1 MEFLSLGIIAGV
13 IVMAI
18 VVIGTIISSLYIRA
32 TRDKAYVRTGFGG
45 KKVVLDG
52 GSVILPVFHSYSW
65 VSLSTLRLEVKRAE
79 NESLITKDRMRADI
93 TAEFYVRVK
102 PDSEN
107 IALAAQT
114 LGDRTNDAD
123 ALKALVEAKFV
134 DGLRSVAATMT
145 LRDLQEQRAEFV
157 KSVQAAVAHDLQS
170 NGLELESVSLTR
182 LDQTDIK
189 HFNPNNS
196 FDAEGLT
203 ALTKI
208 TEERK
213 RERNQIVRDNEVEI
227 ATKDR
232 EAALRRLTIEREQ
245 RDAELTQERD
255 IANKTAETRAEAAK
269 AEQLAR
275 LAEETA
281 RLDTERGI
289 AERDAEARQAKESA
303 RIVAERGI
311 AEREAEARK
320 VTETA
325 RIEAAIAVAQKTE
338 EEQAARARADEAKA
352 GAITAEEQVIT
363 AQEVEIAERAKRIA
377 VIAARKE
384 AEQAATAITVKAE
397 AERQAAENLA
407 AALQIQANAE
417 AEAAKIR
424 AAGVIELGEA
434 EARAE
439 RAKNEARNALA
450 ASIIDFE
457 LAKARV
463 EIVPQA
469 LAEAMKPIEKIS
481 DIRIFSTGGLPG
493 SLGGRSGEPGG
504 NPMNDLSSQL
514 LNFTAQ
520 KPILDEILA
529 QAGFK
534 GADPTQALLAA
545 SLEASVEK
553 ALRPAD
559 GSVNPNT
566 RS

>member
-1 MEFLSLGIIAGV
+1 MSLGIIAGV

>member
-1 MEFLSLGIIAGV
+1 MDFLSVGLIAGV
-13 IVMAI
+13 IVTAI
-18 VVIGTIISSLYIRA
+18 VVIGIIMTSLYTRA
-32 TRDKAYVRTGFGG
+32 TRDKAYVRTGLGG

-52 GSVILPVFHSYSW
+52 GSIILPIFHSYSW

-102 PDSEN
+102 PDAEN

-134 DGLRSVAATMT
+134 DGLRSVAATMS

-232 EAALRRLTIEREQ
+232 EASLRRLTIEREQ
-245 RDAELTQERD
+245 RDAELSQERD

-275 LAEETA
+275 LSEETA
-281 RLDTERGI
+281 RLDTEKGI
-289 AERDAEARQAKESA
+289 AERDSQARQAKETA
-303 RIVAERGI
+303 RIDAERGI
-311 AEREAEARK
+311 AEREAEARR

-325 RIEAAIAVAQKTE
+325 RIDAAIAVAEKSEQ
-338 EEQAARARADEAKA
+338 EQAARAKADEAKA
-352 GAITAEEQVIT
+352 AATTAEEQVIT
-363 AQEVEIAERAKRIA
+363 AREVEIAERAKRIA
-377 VIAARKE
+377 VLDARKD
-384 AEQAATAITVKAE
+384 AEQEATAITVKAE

-407 AALQIQANAE
+407 AAIKIQAE
-417 AEAAKIR
+417 ADAAAAKIK
-424 AAGVIELGEA
+424 ATGVIELGEA
-434 EARAE
+434 EAKAE
-439 RAKNEARNALA
+439 RALNEARNALS
-450 ASIIDFE
+450 ASIIEFE
-457 LAKARV
+457 LARARV
-463 EIVPQA
+463 AIIPQA
-469 LAEAMKPIEKIS
+469 LEQAMKPIEKIS
-481 DIRIFSTGGLPG
+481 DIRIFSAGGLAGALAGNGGGG
-493 SLGGRSGEPGG
+493 SATG
-504 NPMNDLSSQL
+504 NTVGDLSSQL

-545 SLEASVEK
+545 SIGNATNK
-553 ALRPAD
+553 THGDDA
-559 GSVNPNT
+559 
-566 RS
+566 

>member
-1 MEFLSLGIIAGV
+1 MDFVTLGIIAASILV
-13 IVMAI
+13 AI
-18 VVIGTIISSLYIRA
+18 VVIGIIMTSLYTRA
-32 TRDKAYVRTGFGG
+32 ARDKAYVRTGLGG

-52 GSVILPVFHSYSW
+52 GSVILPIFHSYSW

-79 NESLITKDRMRADI
+79 NESLITQDRMRADI

-102 PDSEN
+102 PDAEN

-114 LGDRTNDAD
+114 LGDRTNNAD

-232 EAALRRLTIEREQ
+232 EASLRRLTIEREQ
-245 RDAELTQERD
+245 RDAELSQERD

-275 LAEETA
+275 LSEETA
-281 RLDTERGI
+281 RLEAEQGI
-289 AERDAEARQAKESA
+289 AERNSQAHQARESA
-303 RIVAERGI
+303 RIEAERGI

-320 VTETA
+320 ITETA

-338 EEQAARARADEAKA
+338 EEQAARAKADEAKA
-352 GAITAEEQVIT
+352 AAITAEEQVTT
-363 AQEVEIAERAKRIA
+363 AREVEIAERAKRIA
-377 VIAARKE
+377 VLDARRS

-407 AALQIQANAE
+407 AATKIAAEAE

-434 EARAE
+434 QARAE
-439 RAKNEARNALA
+439 RAKNEARNALSPA
-450 ASIIDFE
+450 IIEFE
-457 LAKARV
+457 LNKARV
-463 EIVPQA
+463 DIVPAA
-469 LAEAMKPIEKIS
+469 LAQAMKPIEKIS
-481 DIRIFSTGGLPG
+481 DIRIFSAGNLVGAMNGGVGGDQPG
-493 SLGGRSGEPGG
+493 AVG
-504 NPMNDLSSQL
+504 DLSSQL
-514 LNFTAQ
+514 LSFTAQ
-520 KPILDEILA
+520 KPILDEILN

-545 SLEASVEK
+545 SVGGAQ
-553 ALRPAD
+553 AAPAAE
-559 GSVNPNT
+559 PKKP
-566 RS
+566 

>member
-1 MEFLSLGIIAGV
+1 MDFLSVGLIAGV
-13 IVMAI
+13 IVTAI
-18 VVIGTIISSLYIRA
+18 VVIGIIMTSLYTRA
-32 TRDKAYVRTGFGG
+32 TRDKAYVRTGLGG

-52 GSVILPVFHSYSW
+52 GSIILPIFHSYSW

-102 PDSEN
+102 PDAEN

-134 DGLRSVAATMT
+134 DGLRSVAATMS

-232 EAALRRLTIEREQ
+232 EASLRRLTIEREQ
-245 RDAELTQERD
+245 RDAELSQERD

-275 LAEETA
+275 LSEETA
-281 RLDTERGI
+281 RLDTEKGI
-289 AERDAEARQAKESA
+289 AERDSQARQAKETA
-303 RIVAERGI
+303 RIDAERGI
-311 AEREAEARK
+311 AEREAEARR

-325 RIEAAIAVAQKTE
+325 RIDAAIAVAEKSEQ
-338 EEQAARARADEAKA
+338 EQAARAKADEAKA
-352 GAITAEEQVIT
+352 AATTAEEQVIT
-363 AQEVEIAERAKRIA
+363 AREVEIAERAKRIA
-377 VIAARKE
+377 VLDARKD

-407 AALQIQANAE
+407 AAIKIQAE
-417 AEAAKIR
+417 ADAAAAKIK
-424 AAGVIELGEA
+424 ATGVIELGEA
-434 EARAE
+434 EAKAE
-439 RAKNEARNALA
+439 RALNEARNALS
-450 ASIIDFE
+450 ASIIEFE
-457 LAKARV
+457 LARARV
-463 EIVPQA
+463 AIIPEA
-469 LAEAMKPIEKIS
+469 LEQAMKPIEKIS
-481 DIRIFSTGGLPG
+481 DIRIFSAGNLAGA
-493 SLGGRSGEPGG
+493 LGGNGG
-504 NPMNDLSSQL
+504 NGGAGNAVGDLSSQL

-520 KPILDEILA
+520 KPILDEILS

-545 SLEASVEK
+545 SIGNAAAKTSGD
-553 ALRPAD
+553 RSQSSDAD
-559 GSVNPNT
+559 
-566 RS
+566 

>member
-1 MEFLSLGIIAGV
+1 MDFFSVGLIAGV
-13 IVMAI
+13 IVTAI
-18 VVIGTIISSLYIRA
+18 VVIGIIMTSLYTRA
-32 TRDKAYVRTGFGG
+32 TRDKAYVRTGLGG

-52 GSVILPVFHSYSW
+52 GSIILPIFHSYSW

-102 PDSEN
+102 PDAEN

-134 DGLRSVAATMT
+134 DGLRSVAATMS

-232 EAALRRLTIEREQ
+232 EASLRRLTIEREQ
-245 RDAELTQERD
+245 RDAELSQERD

-275 LAEETA
+275 LSEETA
-281 RLDTERGI
+281 RLDTEKGI
-289 AERDAEARQAKESA
+289 AERDSQARQAKETA
-303 RIVAERGI
+303 RIDAERGI
-311 AEREAEARK
+311 AEREAEARR

-325 RIEAAIAVAQKTE
+325 RIDAAIAVAEKSEQ
-338 EEQAARARADEAKA
+338 EQAARAKADEAKA
-352 GAITAEEQVIT
+352 AATTAEEQVIT
-363 AQEVEIAERAKRIA
+363 AREVEIAERAKRIA
-377 VIAARKE
+377 VLDARKD

-407 AALQIQANAE
+407 AAIKIQAE
-417 AEAAKIR
+417 ADAAAAKIK
-424 AAGVIELGEA
+424 ATGVIELGEA
-434 EARAE
+434 EAKAE
-439 RAKNEARNALA
+439 RALNEARNALS
-450 ASIIDFE
+450 ASIIEFE
-457 LAKARV
+457 LARARV
-463 EIVPQA
+463 AIIPEA
-469 LAEAMKPIEKIS
+469 LEQAMKPIEKIS
-481 DIRIFSTGGLPG
+481 DIRIFSAGGLASAMAG
-493 SLGGRSGEPGG
+493 NGGYGG
-504 NPMNDLSSQL
+504 AAGNAVGDLSSQL

-534 GADPTQALLAA
+534 GADPTHALLAA
-545 SLEASVEK
+545 SLGNAAERTGRDDA
-553 ALRPAD
+553 
-559 GSVNPNT
+559 
-566 RS
+566 

>member
-1 MEFLSLGIIAGV
+1 MDFLSVGLIAGV
-13 IVMAI
+13 IVTAI
-18 VVIGTIISSLYIRA
+18 VVIGIIMTSLYTRA
-32 TRDKAYVRTGFGG
+32 TRDKAYVRTGLGG

-52 GSVILPVFHSYSW
+52 GSIILPIFHSYSW

-102 PDSEN
+102 PDAEN

-134 DGLRSVAATMT
+134 DGLRSVAATMS

-232 EAALRRLTIEREQ
+232 EASLRRLTIEREQ
-245 RDAELTQERD
+245 RDAELSQERD

-275 LAEETA
+275 LSEETA
-281 RLDTERGI
+281 RLDTEKGI
-289 AERDAEARQAKESA
+289 AERDSQARQAKETA
-303 RIVAERGI
+303 RIDAERGI
-311 AEREAEARK
+311 AEREAEARR

-325 RIEAAIAVAQKTE
+325 RIDAAIAVAEKSEQ
-338 EEQAARARADEAKA
+338 EQAARAKADEAKA
-352 GAITAEEQVIT
+352 AATTAEEQVIT
-363 AQEVEIAERAKRIA
+363 AREVEIAERAKRIA
-377 VIAARKE
+377 VLDARKD

-407 AALQIQANAE
+407 AAIKIQAE
-417 AEAAKIR
+417 ADAAAAKIK
-424 AAGVIELGEA
+424 ATGVIELGEA
-434 EARAE
+434 EAKAE
-439 RAKNEARNALA
+439 RALNEARNALS
-450 ASIIDFE
+450 ASIIEFE
-457 LAKARV
+457 LARARV
-463 EIVPQA
+463 AIIPEA
-469 LAEAMKPIEKIS
+469 LEQAMKPIEKIS
-481 DIRIFSTGGLPG
+481 DIRIFSAGNLAGA
-493 SLGGRSGEPGG
+493 LGGNGG
-504 NPMNDLSSQL
+504 NGGAGNAVGDLSGQL

-520 KPILDEILA
+520 KPILDEILS

-545 SLEASVEK
+545 SIGNAAAKTSGG
-553 ALRPAD
+553 RSNSSDAD
-559 GSVNPNT
+559 
-566 RS
+566 